1 LLEDSDNGL
10 EELEKLGL
18 INKTISDYIAQ
29 TIRSRKP
36 LRVKIFAKLSER
48 EQKEIAKEMVPE
60 VAKARNMPEQIKNEI
75 GSYLIRD
82 TDENINKM
90 LSNGDSKTGV
100 GGRHKRSRKNK
111 RKSKRRRN
119 KRKSRKH

>member
-1 LLEDSDNGL
+1 ML
-10 EELEKLGL
+10 
-18 INKTISDYIAQ
+18 
-29 TIRSRKP
+29 
-36 LRVKIFAKLSER
+36 

-60 VAKARNMPEQIKNEI
+60 VAKARNMPEQIQNKI

-100 GGRHKRSRKNK
+100 GGRRRSRKNK